1 MKATELRLGN
11 IVAAIDD
18 PEKPDVVMLLEP
30 GVVQLMSRPEADDE
44 NNIVGV
50 PITPQALTGFQVDI
64 EDLVD
69 PGGRPLRFQ
78 PGDVEGTLRLA
89 YGDEIHILR
98 HMHELQNLVFSL
110 SGRELFMHPYL
121 HFIGESV

>member
-18 PEKPDVVMLLEP
+18 PDKPDVVMLLEP

-50 PITPQALTGFQVDI
+50 PLTPQVLSGFQIDIGDVVDAS
-64 EDLVD
+64 
-69 PGGRPLRFQ
+69 GRPLSFQ
-78 PGDVEGTLRLA
+78 PGDIEGTLRLT
-89 YGDEIHILR
+89 YGDETHTLH
-98 HMHELQNLVFSL
+98 HMHELQNLVFAT
-110 SGRELFMHPYL
+110 SGRELFTHPYL